1 MNPNNFSVNLC
12 EEKNIGLVMDF
23 IGKEWAKGHILSK
36 DMELMSWQYGAN
48 TNFYNWFLG
57 TNGGSISG
65 ILGFIPISKFDSSL
79 VNHDF
84 IWLALWKV
92 RDGKKTQGLGL
103 RLLRELLSKRP
114 ASGFGV
120 LGINPDHLKLYK
132 SLGFEVGQLIQSYI
146 INQNSEQTL
155 ILNPMNEL
163 LPRAKSGNAI
173 LKLIEKKDLRN
184 ISLKSDEIIPS
195 KSSRYFMKRFYS
207 HPIYTYQ
214 VYLVQKDSKDKALI
228 ATRIAEHEGSKALR
242 IVDFYGEESILA
254 ECGSAL
260 QNLMDIR
267 DCEYCDFWQYG
278 VSEDT
283 LTKCGFSDASNSSV
297 VIPNFFE
304 PFKSEVAPI
313 SFAIKSS
320 KDTPFRIFRADGD
333 QDRPNSRPINTQYSQ

>member
-1 MNPNNFSVNLC
+1 MNPNNFSINLC

-57 TNGGSISG
+57 TNGSSISG
-65 ILGFIPISKFDSSL
+65 ILGFIPISKFDSFL

-146 INQNSEQTL
+146 VNPNSKQTL
-155 ILNPMNEL
+155 ILNPKNEI

-173 LKLIEKKDLRN
+173 LKLIQKKDLRN
-184 ISLKSDEIIPS
+184 ISLKSDEIIPLQGPNF
-195 KSSRYFMKRFYS
+195 KSILKYKEMVNV
-207 HPIYTYQ
+207 P
-214 VYLVQKDSKDKALI
+214 LI
-228 ATRIAEHEGSKALR
+228 ASG
-242 IVDFYGEESILA
+242 
-254 ECGSAL
+254 
-260 QNLMDIR
+260 
-267 DCEYCDFWQYG
+267 G
-278 VSEDT
+278 VSSIEDIKK
-283 LTKCGFSDASNSSV
+283 LYSFKVHG
-297 VIPNFFE
+297 VIVG
-304 PFKSEVAPI
+304 K
-313 SFAIKSS
+313 AIYDNKV
-320 KDTPFRIFRADGD
+320 KINEIF
-333 QDRPNSRPINTQYSQ
+333 NIN